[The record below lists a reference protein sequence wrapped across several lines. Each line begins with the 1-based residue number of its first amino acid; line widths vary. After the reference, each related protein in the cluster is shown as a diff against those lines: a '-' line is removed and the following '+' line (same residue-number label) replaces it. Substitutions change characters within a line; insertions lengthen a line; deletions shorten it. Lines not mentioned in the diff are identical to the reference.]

1 MLEQRGI
8 RYRYREYTQSPLS
21 AKEIREILD
30 KLGLEPRRV
39 LRRHDRTSKELR
51 LTGKEPPERLIDL
64 MAQHPTLLQRPI
76 GVLRGR
82 AVVGRPPERLL
93 ELFEDAHASP

>member
-1 MLEQRGI
+1 MLEQRGVP
-8 RYRYREYTQSPLS
+8 YRYREYTQSPLS

-30 KLGLEPRRV
+30 KLGLEPRAL
-39 LRRHDRTSKELR
+39 LRRHDRAYKELG

-64 MAQHPTLLQRPI
+64 MAEHPTLLQRPI

-93 ELFEDAHASP
+93 ELLAE

>member
-21 AKEIREILD
+21 AKEIREVLD
-30 KLGLEPRRV
+30 KLELEPRQV
-39 LRRHDRTSKELR
+39 LRRHDRAAKELR

-64 MAQHPTLLQRPI
+64 MAEHPTLLQRPI

-82 AVVGRPPERLL
+82 AAVGRPPERLL
-93 ELFEDAHASP
+93 ELFAE